1 MDPDRLTVSVKTDHL
16 KKIQQMMLEK
26 STAHWTILKKQILQ
40 PLPTGKNKKV
50 TGMMTDE
57 MGGKIVTK
65 FATVGP
71 KTWF

>member
-1 MDPDRLTVSVKTDHL
+1 
-16 KKIQQMMLEK
+16 MMLEK